1 MTPSRIRA
9 HRWSNGAMSLTDG
22 DVAALARQAVDLLAP
37 DIEIKIEPDADDDPY
52 RYGPRSWLV
61 WPLIDGRRMFGV
73 WLQSTMTPAQA
84 LARLLDGL
92 GEASE
97 SGRFWGTAFPACL
110 PGHRH
115 GARVREDSQ
124 EVVLVCPQTD
134 EEAARIS
141 PAA

>member
-1 MTPSRIRA
+1 MPV
-9 HRWSNGAMSLTDG
+9 TDG

-37 DIEIKIEPDADDDPY
+37 DIEITIEPDADDDPY

-61 WPLIDGRRMFGV
+61 WPLIDGRRRFGI
-73 WLQSTMTPAQA
+73 WLESTMTPTHV

-97 SGRFWGTAFPACL
+97 SDRFWGTAFPACL

-115 GARVREDSQ
+115 DACVRDDSG
-124 EVVLVCPQTD
+124 EVTLVCPHTD
-134 EEAARIS
+134 EVVGRVS